1 MINKFFFTVLFSSL
15 LFISCKHKQD
25 YIHLQGKALGT
36 TFQVKY
42 DSQVNYEKAID
53 SLFGVINH
61 SMSTYHKNSIISTFN
76 AGNDSIVIDAHFKK
90 VFQLAKNIY
99 NDTNGL
105 FDPTIGT
112 LVNAWGFGPQKNTSL
127 PDSSQVDSLLQYV
140 GMDKLT
146 LKNNTLYKIVPNIYL
161 DFNAIAK
168 GYAVDVIADYLESKN
183 ISNYMVEIG
192 GEIRAKGVNPYQKN
206 WVIGIEKPLTD
217 NTRSIAV
224 SLSIQDEAMA
234 TSGNYR
240 RFKIDE
246 SGNKFVHTINPIT
259 GFTEQ
264 NDLLSA
270 TVISSSNCATADAYA
285 TAFMVMGFEQAKN
298 FLTGHPDLKVI
309 FMYIDADGTT
319 QIYDPEQ
326 LLNNSDSSI

>member
-1 MINKFFFTVLFSSL
+1 MIKKLFLAVLLSFV

-25 YIHLQGKALGT
+25 YTHIQGSALGT

-42 DSQVNYEKAID
+42 ESQVNYEKAID

-76 AGNDSIVIDAHFKK
+76 SGIDPVEIDTHFKE
-90 VFQLAKNIY
+90 VYLLAKNIY
-99 NDTNGL
+99 DDTNGL

-112 LVNAWGFGPQKNTSL
+112 LVNAWGFGPDKNTSL
-127 PDSSQVDSLLQYV
+127 PDSIQVDSLLQFI
-140 GMDKLT
+140 GMDKLK
-146 LKNNTLYKIVPNIYL
+146 LENNTLHKLVPNVYI

-168 GYAVDVIADYLESKN
+168 GYAVDVIADFLENKN
-183 ISNYMVEIG
+183 ITNYMVEIG
-192 GEIRAKGVNPYQKN
+192 GEIRAKGKNPKQKN

-217 NTRSIAV
+217 GTRNIAA
-224 SLSIQDEAMA
+224 SLALQDEAMA

-240 RFKIDE
+240 RFKVDE
-246 SGNKFVHTINPIT
+246 YGNKFVHTINPIT

-264 NDLLSA
+264 NDLLST
-270 TVISSSNCATADAYA
+270 TVISKANCATADAYA
-285 TAFMVMGFEQAKN
+285 TALMVMGFEQAKD
-298 FLTGHPDLKVI
+298 FLSSHPELKAI
-309 FMYIDADGTT
+309 LMYIDTDGST

-326 LLNNSDSSI
+326 LLNESYATL